1 MEFVFS
7 VFFPRVTDQFQ
18 EQYNVPIQLLEY
30 GSIRARTLVDNEQ
43 LDVAMANMDFYKYK
57 CPVCNKQFKEGDDI
71 VVCPECGTPHHREC
85 YEQEEH
91 CFYQD
96 KHSQNFSF
104 ENDQPDSSDD
114 FEADKE
120 SGTDN
125 EVICKICGHPNDK
138 TLFYCEHCGAPL
150 LKDNQPENDS
160 VNGNNNVPPDMNG
173 FPFGQNPQN
182 GGIPFIAFDPMAGFK
197 ADEKMADNVTAG
209 EVSKLVGKNT
219 NYFMRV
225 FGSILRT
232 NKSRFSFVSAILPGA
247 YMLYRKMY
255 AIGIVISVI
264 VVGLL
269 AGTLIIQTTPEFTE
283 AYNIYMDNYSAIL
296 QSGYSGANVGDLFAG
311 MSSTNLLYF
320 AVPYILGA
328 IRFAIMLICGFRTNR
343 MYFKHCIKKISSIK
357 NYASSFDKESDEEA
371 ATTKSKINEQIENKG
386 GVNLAIA
393 VVATFVFLAI
403 AYMALFV

>member
-1 MEFVFS
+1 
-7 VFFPRVTDQFQ
+7 
-18 EQYNVPIQLLEY
+18 
-30 GSIRARTLVDNEQ
+30 
-43 LDVAMANMDFYKYK
+43 MDFYKYK

-104 ENDQPDSSDD
+104 ENDQSDSSDD

-125 EVICKICGHPNDK
+125 EVICKICGHPNDN

-150 LKDNQPENDS
+150 LKENQPKNDS
-160 VNGNNNVPPDMNG
+160 VNGNNNVPPDLNG

-209 EVSKLVGKNT
+209 EVSKFVGKNT

-247 YMLYRKMY
+247 YMHRVK
-255 AIGIVISVI
+255 
-264 VVGLL
+264 
-269 AGTLIIQTTPEFTE
+269 
-283 AYNIYMDNYSAIL
+283 
-296 QSGYSGANVGDLFAG
+296 
-311 MSSTNLLYF
+311 
-320 AVPYILGA
+320 
-328 IRFAIMLICGFRTNR
+328 
-343 MYFKHCIKKISSIK
+343 
-357 NYASSFDKESDEEA
+357 
-371 ATTKSKINEQIENKG
+371 
-386 GVNLAIA
+386 
-393 VVATFVFLAI
+393 
-403 AYMALFV
+403 

>member
-1 MEFVFS
+1 
-7 VFFPRVTDQFQ
+7 
-18 EQYNVPIQLLEY
+18 
-30 GSIRARTLVDNEQ
+30 
-43 LDVAMANMDFYKYK
+43 
-57 CPVCNKQFKEGDDI
+57 
-71 VVCPECGTPHHREC
+71 
-85 YEQEEH
+85 
-91 CFYQD
+91 
-96 KHSQNFSF
+96 
-104 ENDQPDSSDD
+104 
-114 FEADKE
+114 
-120 SGTDN
+120 
-125 EVICKICGHPNDK
+125 
-138 TLFYCEHCGAPL
+138 
-150 LKDNQPENDS
+150 
-160 VNGNNNVPPDMNG
+160 
-173 FPFGQNPQN
+173 
-182 GGIPFIAFDPMAGFK
+182 
-197 ADEKMADNVTAG
+197 
-209 EVSKLVGKNT
+209 
-219 NYFMRV
+219 
-225 FGSILRT
+225 
-232 NKSRFSFVSAILPGA
+232 
-247 YMLYRKMY
+247 MY

-269 AGTLIIQTTPEFTE
+269 AGTLIIQSTPEFTE

-403 AYMALFV
+403 ACSFKNKYRRKI

>member
-1 MEFVFS
+1 
-7 VFFPRVTDQFQ
+7 
-18 EQYNVPIQLLEY
+18 
-30 GSIRARTLVDNEQ
+30 
-43 LDVAMANMDFYKYK
+43 MDFYKYK

-104 ENDQPDSSDD
+104 ENDQPDSSDN

-125 EVICKICGHPNDK
+125 EVICKICGHPNDN

-209 EVSKLVGKNT
+209 EVSKFVGKNT

-269 AGTLIIQTTPEFTE
+269 AGTLIIQSTPEFTE

-393 VVATFVFLAI
+393 VVATFVFLTI
-403 AYMALFV
+403 AYMPLFV

>member
-1 MEFVFS
+1 
-7 VFFPRVTDQFQ
+7 
-18 EQYNVPIQLLEY
+18 
-30 GSIRARTLVDNEQ
+30 
-43 LDVAMANMDFYKYK
+43 
-57 CPVCNKQFKEGDDI
+57 
-71 VVCPECGTPHHREC
+71 
-85 YEQEEH
+85 
-91 CFYQD
+91 
-96 KHSQNFSF
+96 
-104 ENDQPDSSDD
+104 
-114 FEADKE
+114 
-120 SGTDN
+120 
-125 EVICKICGHPNDK
+125 
-138 TLFYCEHCGAPL
+138 
-150 LKDNQPENDS
+150 
-160 VNGNNNVPPDMNG
+160 
-173 FPFGQNPQN
+173 
-182 GGIPFIAFDPMAGFK
+182 
-197 ADEKMADNVTAG
+197 MADNVTAG
-209 EVSKLVGKNT
+209 EVSKFVGKNT

-269 AGTLIIQTTPEFTE
+269 AGTLIIQSTPEFTE

-357 NYASSFDKESDEEA
+357 
-371 ATTKSKINEQIENKG
+371 TTLRVLIKNQTKKQQPQSQKLTSKLKTR
-386 GVNLAIA
+386 
-393 VVATFVFLAI
+393 VA
-403 AYMALFV
+403 